1 MAIPVYP
8 KGIKKGRRASL
19 RLEQTFSHYISFG
32 VRATACAGCFLFI
45 YALVMLCLSSMLHA
59 SNSDVSESDP
69 YHTGPLQGIQV
80 AGQKR
85 IVEAASMLRA
95 RLRNMRNGTGFMDE
109 SLLNDTISL
118 FNVMRAKKRAE
129 LNLPVDFFVE
139 NNSSN
144 VNADVRPGVVVLG
157 MHRSGTSMLSGLLV
171 TSAGYKV
178 GGPLIGA
185 AFDNAKGFFERV
197 DVVLQ
202 NDEFFTL
209 QGMYW
214 GANLLGYDWEKA
226 LKDKESGAATFR
238 QGERG
243 LKFLNNPD
251 SSPWLQKDPRMCITL
266 KTWIK
271 LLKKEPAIVF
281 TYRHPLEV
289 AMSLQKREENFE
301 LEHGLRIWIIYNM
314 RGVQNSAHLCRVLS
328 SNEAI
333 LADPLNEV
341 QRISDELTEK
351 CHVRAPPN
359 RITQEI
365 IDQFVDPDLQHNK
378 KQREEQ
384 ALELRV
390 LEEQNSGSCVIRDYS
405 SKLLDGTPKK
415 KQEMETYLV
424 AMRIYCDLK
433 SEKAYQNDY
442 VWPDLK

>member
-1 MAIPVYP
+1 MTIPVHP

-19 RLEQTFSHYISFG
+19 RLDQTFSHYISFS
-32 VRATACAGCFLFI
+32 VQATAFAGCFLLI
-45 YALVMLCLSSMLHA
+45 YALVMLSLSSMLHA
-59 SNSDVSESDP
+59 SDSNTH
-69 YHTGPLQGIQV
+69 HTGPYQGIQV
-80 AGQKR
+80 PGQKR
-85 IVEAASMLRA
+85 IAEAASILRG
-95 RLRNMRNGTGFMDE
+95 RLRNMRNGTGFMDA
-109 SLLNDTISL
+109 SLLNETIRL
-118 FNVMRAKKRAE
+118 FDVMRAKKRAE
-129 LNLPVDFFVE
+129 LNLPVNFFAE
-139 NNSSN
+139 NNSSD
-144 VNADVRPGVVVLG
+144 VNAHVRPGVVVLG

-214 GANLLGYDWEKA
+214 GANVLGYNWEQA

-243 LKFLNNPD
+243 LQFLNSPD
-251 SSPWLQKDPRMCITL
+251 NSPWLQKDPRMCITL
-266 KTWIK
+266 KTWMK
-271 LLKKEPAIVF
+271 LLNKEPAIVF

-289 AMSLQKREENFE
+289 AMSLQKREEMFE

-314 RGVQNSAHLCRVLS
+314 RGVQNSVDLCRVLS

-341 QRISDELTEK
+341 QRIADELTAK
-351 CHVRAPPN
+351 CNVQAPPN
-359 RITQEI
+359 RITQED
-365 IDQFVDPDLQHNK
+365 IDQFIDPDLQHNK
-378 KQREEQ
+378 KQREKQ

-390 LEEQNSGSCVIRDYS
+390 LDEQNDGSCVIRDYS
-405 SKLLDGTPKK
+405 SKFLDGTPKK
-415 KQEMETYLV
+415 TKEMEMYLV

-433 SEKAYQNDY
+433 SGKAYEIDY